1 MTDGK
6 ACMMCGSKS
15 RPKRGTFTHRIR
27 VGSICFD
34 GELDSEVCSSCGEHI
49 VEGAL
54 VKKLELMVAQQ
65 LADNGQRTPEAFRF
79 MRKALGLRAVDLAP
93 LIGVGPETISRYETG
108 AREIDPIRFG
118 VLATLVD
125 DSLAGRQD
133 ALTRFRA
140 AQQPVKSMPRKV
152 ALKVA

>member
-1 MTDGK
+1 MSAWK
-6 ACMMCGSKS
+6 ACIMCGSKS
-15 RPKRGTFTHRIR
+15 RPQQGTFTHRIC

-34 GELDSEVCSSCGEHI
+34 GELNSKVCSSCGEHI
-49 VEGAL
+49 VDGAM
-54 VKKLELMVAQQ
+54 VKKFELMVAQL

-79 MRKALGLRAVDLAP
+79 MRKVLGLRAVDLAP

-118 VLATLVD
+118 VLATLVA

-133 ALTRFRA
+133 ALMRFKA